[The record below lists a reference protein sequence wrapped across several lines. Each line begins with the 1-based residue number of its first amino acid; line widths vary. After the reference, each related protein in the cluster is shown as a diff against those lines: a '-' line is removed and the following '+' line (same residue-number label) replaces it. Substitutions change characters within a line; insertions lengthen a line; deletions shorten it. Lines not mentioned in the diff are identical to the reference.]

1 MKASVFSKWV
11 VVFLIAITANLPAQ
25 ATCSKVECSL
35 GPVIPCDQLLYDN
48 YFQDWTCAWFKSN
61 VTIVASPVAYAEFT
75 GSSSAWLNQTVQ
87 VPSGFTYHEIHVQMD
102 TSGTGS
108 STARLHVELRTP
120 SGDLIETL
128 EIFSPTDPD
137 DQYLFVPAD
146 HSPDSVKVYFRYV
159 PGASP
164 GAAYF
169 RVGYVDYFVS

>member
-1 MKASVFSKWV
+1 MNVSLFSKCV
-11 VVFLIAITANLPAQ
+11 VVLLIAITSNFPVY
-25 ATCSKVECSL
+25 ATCSKVECNW
-35 GPVIPCDQLLYDN
+35 GPQIPCDQLLYDN
-48 YFQDWTCAWFKSN
+48 YFQNWTCAWFKSN
-61 VTIVASPVAYAEFT
+61 VTIVPSPVAYAEFT
-75 GSSSAWLNQTVQ
+75 GSSTAWLNQEVL
-87 VPSGFTYHEIHVQMD
+87 VPTGFTSHEIHVQLD

-128 EIFSPTDPD
+128 EIFSPTDAD
-137 DQYLFVPAD
+137 DLYLFVPAD
-146 HSPDSVKVYFRYV
+146 HGGDYVKVYFRYL